1 MTTVT
6 YRKQLVTKYEKK
18 SIKELV
24 SIYEF
29 TIQELVKSY
38 GGLADYEE
46 LTKIQIKCDVLP
58 DIIQKKRD
66 FFEIED

>member
-1 MTTVT
+1 MTTST

-24 SIYEF
+24 SVYEF
-29 TIQELVKSY
+29 TIQELLKSFN
-38 GGLADYEE
+38 GFADYEE
-46 LTKIQIKCDVLP
+46 LTKMQIKCDILP

-66 FFEIED
+66 CFEIED